1 MKKVKGFSYDTEKD
15 MDIIKHIEKQP
26 HQANYIINLVRKD
39 IQQNSNEIENIVR
52 KCVKKILKD
61 KNIEI
66 KSNEN
71 SINKNDINQL
81 LNIKGVKK

>member
-52 KCVKKILKD
+52 KCVEKILKD